1 MVTWLRQTQISFH
14 ALSLA
19 LDAIIGNFAGYGVVY
34 SGAVWHKRRDQSMRS
49 YWKHGLLVAGLVLL
63 AIYAVPADGH
73 HAFGA
78 EFDAE
83 APIQIEGRVV
93 RLEWVNPH
101 SWIHVE
107 VTKMVQVGGEVVP
120 ANPSEEVW
128 MVEGG
133 TPNVLVRRGLRREC
147 IPVGTA
153 LVVDGYQAK
162 DHTLKRANGR
172 DVTFPDGRKF
182 FMGSSGTG
190 APGEAARAADAR
202 GGGARC

>member
-49 YWKHGLLVAGLVLL
+49 YWKHGLLVAGLALL
-63 AIYAVPADGH
+63 AVYAAPADGH

-101 SWIHVE
+101 SWIHLE
-107 VTKMVQVGGEVVP
+107 VTKMVQVDGEVVP
-120 ANPSEEVW
+120 TNPSQEVW

-190 APGEAARAADAR
+190 APDEAARAADAR